1 MMRTEL
7 PNFWSGPV
15 CETGIFAG
23 RMVKIA
29 SFPANQWRHAGDFVL
44 LRPFESGMEAEYIV

>member
-15 CETGIFAG
+15 CEAGIFAG

-29 SFPANQWRHAGDFVL
+29 SFPANQWRRAEDFVL
-44 LRPFESGMEAEYIV
+44 IRSCESGMEAEYIV

>member
-1 MMRTEL
+1 M
-7 PNFWSGPV
+7 
-15 CETGIFAG
+15 GIFAG